1 MSSNLQRF
9 LSTPANALTT
19 LSSRPRPQIERSKS
33 TPHDDWHQFMAP
45 QFMDDHGAHH
55 YHVQNRLSD
64 ASEETLADEEKDIY
78 AVPSFDSHDTTSGD
92 VESQLAKATTG
103 KSRKSAKDDPYLVT
117 WDGEDDNANPKNWTY
132 RKKWIAVVCVSLFT
146 FISPV
151 SSSMSAPALAK
162 IGKDLNI
169 TDQTELTLTLSIFV
183 AAYAIGP
190 LFMGPLSEIYGRVIV
205 LQLGNLFFL
214 AWNVGCGF
222 ATSKGQ
228 LIAFRFLAG
237 LGGSAPLAIG
247 GGVLADCFTADQRGR
262 AISIYSLMPLLGP
275 AIGPVAGGFISENTT
290 WRWCF
295 WSVSLFTVFVQAFG
309 FFNLRETWPPKILG
323 DKAAKMRKE
332 TNNTAWHTEWET
344 PDRTLPKVLRTS
356 LTRPFILIGT
366 QPIVQVLACYMA
378 YLYGL
383 MYLMLATFPSLW
395 EDQYGESVGIGGLNY
410 ISLGLGFF
418 AGTQTCAPLNDAIYR
433 KLKAKNG
440 GVGKPEFRAPLM
452 VPGALLV
459 PIGLFIYG
467 WSAQYHVFWLVPNIG
482 AFLFAAGTIIGFQC
496 VQTYIVDSYQ
506 RYAASAVGAATF
518 LRSLAGFGFPLF
530 ARAMFDALGL
540 GWGNSLL
547 GFVGIAIGIPAPFL
561 LWKYGEKL
569 RSKSQFAAG

>member
-1 MSSNLQRF
+1 MANPIYPSQ
-9 LSTPANALTT
+9 STPEPPHET
-19 LSSRPRPQIERSKS
+19 LARPRTNLNRSKS
-33 TPHDDWHQFMAP
+33 TPHDDWHQFMSP

-55 YHVQNRLSD
+55 YHVHTRDSD
-64 ASEETLADEEKDIY
+64 TEEDTLADEEKDIY
-78 AVPSFDSHDTTSGD
+78 TIPSFESGVSPSRD
-92 VESQLAKATTG
+92 VERQLSRYATG
-103 KSRKSAKDDPYLVT
+103 KSRKSVRDDSNLVT
-117 WDGEDDNANPKNWTY
+117 WDGEDDTANPKNWTI
-132 RKKWIAVVCVSLFT
+132 RQKWAAVVCVSLFT

-151 SSSMSAPALAK
+151 SSSMSAPALSK
-162 IGKDLNI
+162 IGEDLNI
-169 TDQTELTLTLSIFV
+169 TDPTELTLTLSIFV

-205 LQLGNLFFL
+205 LQIGNLFFL
-214 AWNVGCGF
+214 AWNVGCGW

-247 GGVLADCFTADQRGR
+247 GGVLADCFTADERGR

-275 AIGPVAGGFISENTT
+275 AIGPVAGGFIAENVT

-295 WSVSLFTVFVQAFG
+295 WSTSLLTVGVQVAG
-309 FFNLRETWPPKILG
+309 LFFLRETWAPKILG
-323 DKAAKMRKE
+323 VKAAKLRKE
-332 TNNTAWHTEWET
+332 TGNEAWHTEWES
-344 PDRTLPKVLRTS
+344 PDRTLPKILKTS

-378 YLYGL
+378 FLYGL
-383 MYLMLATFPSLW
+383 MYLMLATFPALW
-395 EDQYGESVGIGGLNY
+395 TEQYGESVGIGGLNY
-410 ISLGLGFF
+410 IALGLGFF
-418 AGTQTCAPLNDAIYR
+418 TGTQVTAPLNDAIYR
-433 KLKAKNG
+433 RLKKQNG
-440 GVGKPEFRAPLM
+440 GVGRPEFRVPLM
-452 VPGALLV
+452 IPGAILV
-459 PIGLFIYG
+459 PVGLFVYG
-467 WSAQYHVFWLVPNIG
+467 WSAQNHVFWLVPDIG

-547 GFVGIAIGIPAPFL
+547 AFIGIGIGIPAPFL
-561 LWKYGEKL
+561 LWKYGEGL
-569 RSKSQFAAG
+569 RKKSQFAAG